1 MLFSASAESVGEYL
15 IHNSALYPVGSRHIL
30 VKNGKLEQL
39 SVIKNAEPCSATL
52 YISPVAVYRQREI
65 IVVQTFMQGVEIT
78 GKHVAFCGRIGNVK
92 RYEAF
97 LFARTEHYKSRVAD
111 VPFLR
116 KTQGECAGLILSYC
130 SEGAFIV

>member
-1 MLFSASAESVGEYL
+1 MLFTASAESVGEYL

-39 SVIKNAEPCSATL
+39 SVIKNTEPCSAAL
-52 YISPVAVYRQREI
+52 YISPVAVYHQREI

-78 GKHVAFCGRIGNVK
+78 GKHVAFCGRIGNIK

-97 LFARTEHYKSRVAD
+97 LFAGAEHYKSRVAD
-111 VPFLR
+111 VPFLW